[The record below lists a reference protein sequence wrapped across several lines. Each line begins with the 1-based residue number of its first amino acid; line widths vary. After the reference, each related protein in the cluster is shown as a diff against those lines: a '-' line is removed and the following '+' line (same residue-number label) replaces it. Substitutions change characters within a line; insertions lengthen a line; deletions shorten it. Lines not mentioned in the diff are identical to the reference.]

1 MLSRKYRVSFASTI
15 TVYYVEASDM
25 LLLCGQDMKAKQLA
39 RYHIRV
45 QSMCTYERGGSAH
58 VVREH
63 ECLVSK
69 RPWLMLSHSFFP
81 LFDKYI
87 YNLVTTIEDIRLSTL
102 SVLRDFANDGVVYLE
117 LRTTPRSIPDAGVTK
132 ETYVSSVLDTIDAF
146 NAQQD
151 KIKTYL
157 ILSIDRRN
165 NTDQA
170 DEVVDLALRYTDKG
184 VLGVDLCG
192 NPLCGDVSIFQPAFA
207 RAKAGGLNIA
217 LHFGEVPTSG
227 TKEELQTLLSYGPQ
241 RLGHVICVPEE
252 IKSEVLRKRLALEL
266 CLSCNVLAKLSMGGF
281 ADHHFGEWRK
291 TNCPIALSVCVPVVS
306 L

>member
-1 MLSRKYRVSFASTI
+1 
-15 TVYYVEASDM
+15 
-25 LLLCGQDMKAKQLA
+25 
-39 RYHIRV
+39 
-45 QSMCTYERGGSAH
+45 
-58 VVREH
+58 
-63 ECLVSK
+63 
-69 RPWLMLSHSFFP
+69 MLSHSFFP

-291 TNCPIALSVCVPVVS
+291 TNCPIALSTDDVGIFESSLSNEYFLAAQHFDLTYSELVVLS
-306 L
+306 YSAVNAIFGGEQEKRRLRRLLITFGNTIPG